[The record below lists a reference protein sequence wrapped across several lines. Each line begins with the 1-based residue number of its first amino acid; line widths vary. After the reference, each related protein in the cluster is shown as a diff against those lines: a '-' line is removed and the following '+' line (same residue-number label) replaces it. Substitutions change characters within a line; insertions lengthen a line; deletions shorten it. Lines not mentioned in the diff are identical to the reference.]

1 MEKNGLQH
9 PNCLL
14 FLSRTPTTSSP
25 VSSISA
31 IGSALPT
38 IGIGTRKSVC
48 SCTLATG
55 RFRLSARARFLSG
68 TAEAVGELSY
78 EPPRNYGT
86 AACKGAAQAR
96 LARRSDSCKRY
107 WQPARLR
114 SLWQTDE
121 HGMVVCRFALLFRPM
136 FAGRQSRH

>member
-1 MEKNGLQH
+1 MEKEWI
-9 PNCLL
+9 
-14 FLSRTPTTSSP
+14 TTSELLAFLKSHP
-25 VSSISA
+25 DDEFTVSSISA
-31 IGSALPT
+31 IGSALLT

-68 TAEAVGELSY
+68 MAKAVGELSY

-107 WQPARLR
+107 WLPARLC

>member
-1 MEKNGLQH
+1 MEKNGLQP
-9 PNCLL
+9 PNCLV

-25 VSSISA
+25 VGSISV
-31 IGSALPT
+31 IGLALPT
-38 IGIGTRKSVC
+38 IGIGTRKSERL
-48 SCTLATG
+48 CTLAIG
-55 RFRLSARARFLSG
+55 RFRPSARARFLSG
-68 TAEAVGELSY
+68 MAKAVGELSY
-78 EPPRNYGT
+78 EPPRNYGA

-107 WQPARLR
+107 WLPAHLR

-136 FAGRQSRH
+136 LACRQSRH